1 MAQEAL
7 FYETLDQ
14 GRVKCWLCPHHCL
27 IRAGQHGL
35 CRSRINKN
43 GQLIAIN
50 YAEVASLALDP
61 IEKKPLYHFYPGKN
75 ILSAGT
81 FGCNLFCGFC
91 QNHTLAHG
99 QPATQSIEPQ
109 QLADLAWNSCKYD
122 SIGLAFTY
130 NEPTIWY
137 EYILDTARLLKE
149 KDLKVVLVS
158 NGYIE
163 DEPLK
168 RLLPYLDAMN
178 IDVKAFKQDLYKKLC
193 RASLE
198 QVMNTVEQAAFHCHV
213 EITTL
218 IIPNE
223 NDDLQ
228 EIREM
233 SKWLAGINPHIPLH
247 LSRYH
252 PAYKFQREAT
262 PARTLEEARQVALE
276 YLKYVFIGNL
286 SGPDNNSYC
295 PDCEALLIK
304 RDGYYTQI
312 TGLDQGRCK
321 ACGQEISY
329 LLS

>member
-198 QVMNTVEQAAFHCHV
+198 QVMNTVEQTAFDHIAYV
-213 EITTL
+213 YLGSLDPGRLQYLVQQLSSLAYKRPTL
-218 IIPNE
+218 YVLI
-223 NDDLQ
+223 
-228 EIREM
+228 
-233 SKWLAGINPHIPLH
+233 
-247 LSRYH
+247 LSRTFSNQH
-252 PAYKFQREAT
+252 
-262 PARTLEEARQVALE
+262 
-276 YLKYVFIGNL
+276 
-286 SGPDNNSYC
+286 
-295 PDCEALLIK
+295 
-304 RDGYYTQI
+304 
-312 TGLDQGRCK
+312 
-321 ACGQEISY
+321 
-329 LLS
+329 

>member
-1 MAQEAL
+1 
-7 FYETLDQ
+7 
-14 GRVKCWLCPHHCL
+14 
-27 IRAGQHGL
+27 
-35 CRSRINKN
+35 
-43 GQLIAIN
+43 
-50 YAEVASLALDP
+50 VASLALDP